1 MSGDGEGV
9 VDRSDLA
16 FSFLFF
22 FFDAFEA
29 FTSTYWE
36 CDCILFSAL
45 ILLIGDK
52 KVFMLFTISACG
64 LHFGSDALVF
74 VSKSRRRCNDV

>member
-1 MSGDGEGV
+1 MEV
-9 VDRSDLA
+9 ILH
-16 FSFLFF
+16 FLFVF
-22 FFDAFEA
+22 YDAFGA
-29 FTSTYWE
+29 FTSTYWDR
-36 CDCILFSAL
+36 DCILFSAL

-52 KVFMLFTISACG
+52 KVSMLFAISACG